1 MKIIALEKE
10 IPGRTSED
18 FEPFLKEEAHHVWQL
33 YNSEVVRE
41 IYFRTDGNNAVLI
54 MECQSLLEAKEIIEE
69 FPLVKNN
76 LIEFELIPLKPYDG
90 FERLFGELYKH

>member
-18 FEPFLKEEAHHVWQL
+18 FEPFLRGEAHHVWQL

-41 IYFRTDGNNAVLI
+41 IYFRTDEHNAVLI
-54 MECQSLLEAKEIIEE
+54 LECPSLIEAKEIVSE

-76 LIEFELIPLKPYDG
+76 LIEFELIPLKPYNG
-90 FERLFGELYKH
+90 FERLFK